1 MKKRSFSEDMTGAWG
16 LMEQR
21 AKILLIVQSVLSIV
35 LLLAILI
42 DFMRGTERLLMIRIE
57 LCLAIALLVVSALRS
72 YPTHKKSIVMY
83 VFCAVIAVV
92 CLIMNC
98 L

>member
-16 LMEQR
+16 LMAQK
-21 AKILLIVQSVLSIV
+21 AKILILVQSVLSIA
-35 LLLAILI
+35 LLLAIFI
-42 DFMRGTERLLMIRIE
+42 DFIRGTERLLMIRLE

-72 YPTHKKSIVMY
+72 YPAHKKSIIMY
-83 VFCAVIAVV
+83 VFCVVIAVV
-92 CLIMNC
+92 CLVMNC

>member
-1 MKKRSFSEDMTGAWG
+1 MKKRSFSEDMSGAWKRIG
-16 LMEQR
+16 QR
-21 AKILLIVQSVLSIV
+21 AKILLIVQSVLSMI
-35 LLLAILI
+35 LLMAILI
-42 DFMRGTERLLMIRIE
+42 DFMRGTERLFMIRIE

-72 YPTHKKSIVMY
+72 YPENKKAIVMY
-83 VFCAVIAVV
+83 VLCVVIAVV